1 MCAMARPPAAAP
13 TRCWA
18 ATALPGPWA
27 AATSKARTW
36 CRCTPR
42 ARRPQARAG
51 MWPATWCSVLAGC
64 RQRCNCFA
72 MTAAARSG
80 TTQRRPSWP
89 PAPGARAWPASGRS
103 PARSNCPRRWR
114 RPHRP
119 CTRGWPPAAPSRPY
133 THPLSPPVPPPPPQ
147 RRGARPMFLMPSCC
161 ASDGKRAKLHAKAFV
176 DYQNDVTAADIG
188 LAVRENYHSIEHVK
202 RYTALGFG
210 TDQGKLSNV
219 NGVVLIAR
227 ALQRPVGEVGT
238 TTYRPAYTPVS
249 LGALAGTMVQDCF
262 DPSRYTALHEAHV
275 ARGAA
280 LEPVGQWLRPWY
292 FARAGEDLRA
302 AVNRECLAA

>member
-64 RQRCNCFA
+64 RPRGICFS
-72 MTAAARSG
+72 MTAAAPPG
-80 TTQRRPSWP
+80 ATQRGPSWA
-89 PAPGARAWPASGRS
+89 PAPGAPAG
-103 PARSNCPRRWR
+103 
-114 RPHRP
+114 
-119 CTRGWPPAAPSRPY
+119 PAAGGGGVACVGAVTGAFELPAALAQTTQAMHRVLAACGRQRS
-133 THPLSPPVPPPPPQ
+133 LQAPVCPPPPQ
-147 RRGARPMFLMPSCC
+147 RRAARPMFLMPSCC
-161 ASDGKRAKLHAKAFV
+161 ASDGKGAKLHAKAFV

-219 NGVVLIAR
+219 NGVVLTAR

-262 DPSRYTALHEAHV
+262 DPSRY
-275 ARGAA
+275 
-280 LEPVGQWLRPWY
+280 
-292 FARAGEDLRA
+292 
-302 AVNRECLAA
+302 